1 MDRSILRAIKC
12 GTAFVLV
19 VFSLLTDSISAAAV
33 ASGKEAVN
41 AQASSQSL
49 NQGWKF
55 RIAAQDIKSSSK
67 PDSSFHHWRSAGV
80 PGHVH
85 TDLLAHGLI
94 PDPYTEMHE
103 AQLQWIGKAQW
114 EYRMQFDLDP
124 ALHQRQ
130 RQDLVFDGLDTFADV
145 YLNGEKIFSADNAFR
160 SWRIPVQNKLR
171 ERGNELRV
179 IFHSPIDR
187 VLPEVQA
194 MPNKLAGN
202 YPSPYGDEPK
212 DALTANFVRKPG
224 YHYGWDWG
232 PRYVTAGIWQSVR
245 LEAFDR
251 LRIDH
256 LAIAQNN
263 VSREHADLLV
273 DVSIENASLRVV
285 SAGYMSRS
293 SRSSHSLELIADVFD
308 TAGKLVITERRP
320 LDLQNGLQSYQLPI
334 KLKRPQL
341 WFPNGMGKQDL
352 YTVKLRIVD
361 GLKTLAQAQKR
372 IGLRTVELRREH
384 DQWGQS
390 FTFVINGVPVFAK
403 GANSIPF
410 DMFANRISAKKQRDI
425 LQAARDANMNM
436 LRVWG
441 GGYYESDAFYD
452 AADELGLMIWQDFM
466 FGGGVVPAYQ
476 EDFRKNVII
485 EARQQVLRLRHH
497 PSIVLWCG
505 NNEEETAWKDWGI
518 GKSLSKD
525 NPVFAEQVWQ
535 GYVQLFG
542 HDLRKLVAELGMNIP
557 YWSSSPSNDLSE
569 KANDSE
575 RGDKHYWEV
584 WAGSQAVENYLRET
598 PRFMSEFGLQ
608 AWPDIKTINSFSKT
622 AEQAIESPVI
632 RQHQK
637 FLAGEGNQ
645 RILHYIRANYGEP
658 RSFPDFVYLS
668 QIMQAEGI
676 SLAIGHHRASQ
687 PRTMGSLYWQLNDVW
702 PGASW
707 SGIDYFGRWKAL
719 HFQVARA
726 FAPQALVAERD
737 AGLTKVSLISDALSD
752 QQAQQKTMAQLRM
765 RVMDFSGK
773 VLKQKAWSVT
783 APVNTSLTVATLSD
797 TDLIETL
804 DPKRHVA
811 IFEWWQVEKRVA
823 RTELYFAPA
832 KDLQLPAAAIV
843 SAWRKRDQYYE
854 LTLKSAVLCRALWI
868 DFAGMDVKLSDNAI
882 TLLPGETRVIRV
894 EGKGSQL
901 TLARLKSNL
910 GLKYLER
917 Q

>member
-1 MDRSILRAIKC
+1 MDSLMMRAIQC
-12 GTAFVLV
+12 GAAFVAV
-19 VFSLLTDSISAAAV
+19 VFSLLMGSSHAAV
-33 ASGKEAVN
+33 APAN
-41 AQASSQSL
+41 RALIAQAVSQSL
-49 NQGWKF
+49 HKGWEF
-55 RIAAQDIKSSSK
+55 RIAGQ
-67 PDSSFHHWRSAGV
+67 DSSPPSKSDSSLQRWRTASV

-114 EYRMQFDLDP
+114 EYRLQFDLDP
-124 ALHQRQ
+124 GLRQRQ
-130 RQDLVFDGLDTFADV
+130 RQDLVLDGLDTFADV
-145 YLNGEKIFSADNAFR
+145 YLNDEKILSADNAFR

-171 ERGNELRV
+171 ERGNQLRV
-179 IFHSPIDR
+179 MFHSPIDR
-187 VLPEVQA
+187 LLPEVQA

-232 PRYVTAGIWQSVR
+232 PRYVTAGIWQAVR
-245 LEAFDR
+245 LEAFDH
-251 LRIDH
+251 LRIDQ
-256 LAIAQNN
+256 LAIAQSN

-273 DVSIENASLRVV
+273 DVNIEGVSPRGG
-285 SAGYMSRS
+285 SAGQQSRS
-293 SRSSHSLELIADVFD
+293 FELIAEVFD
-308 TAGKLVITERRP
+308 TAGKLVITERRSI
-320 LDLQNGLQSYQLPI
+320 DLQNGLQAFQLPI
-334 KLKRPQL
+334 KLKQPKL
-341 WFPNGMGKQDL
+341 WFPNGMGRQDL
-352 YTVKLRIVD
+352 YTVKLGVAD
-361 GLKTLAQAQKR
+361 GQKVVVQAQKR

-390 FTFVINGVPVFAK
+390 FSFVINGIPVFAK

-410 DMFANRISAKKQRDI
+410 DMFANRISAKKQRGI

-452 AADELGLMIWQDFM
+452 AADEFGLMIWQDFM

-476 EDFRKNVII
+476 ESFRKNVIE
-485 EARQQVLRLRHH
+485 EARQQVMRLRHH

-525 NPVFAEQVWQ
+525 NPAFAEQVWQ

-569 KANDSE
+569 KSNDSE

-622 AEQAIESPVI
+622 SEQAINSPVI

-645 RILHYIRANYGEP
+645 RLLHYIRANYGEP
-658 RSFPDFVYLS
+658 RSFNDFVYLS
-668 QIMQAEGI
+668 QVMQAEGI

-707 SGIDYFGRWKAL
+707 SGIDYFGRWKAM

-726 FAPQALVAERD
+726 FAPRALVAERD
-737 AGLTKVSLISDALSD
+737 AGLTKVSLISDALPD
-752 QQAQQKTMAQLRM
+752 QLNQQKMTAQLRM
-765 RVMDFSGK
+765 RVINFFGQ
-773 VLKQKAWSVT
+773 VLKQKNWNVDV
-783 APVNTSLTVATLSD
+783 PVNTSLTVATLSD
-797 TDLIETL
+797 AELMGTL
-804 DPKRHVA
+804 DPKQHVA
-811 IFEWWQVEKRVA
+811 VFEWWQAEKRIA
-823 RTELYFAPA
+823 SAELYFAPA
-832 KDLQLPAAAIV
+832 KDLQLPVAEIFT
-843 SAWRKRDQYYE
+843 SWRKHGNYYE
-854 LTLKSAVLCRALWI
+854 LTLKSPVLCRALWI

-882 TLLPGETRVIRV
+882 TLLPGESRVIKVDRVNRV
-894 EGKGSQL
+894 EGKGSQF

-910 GLKYLER
+910 GLKYLMA